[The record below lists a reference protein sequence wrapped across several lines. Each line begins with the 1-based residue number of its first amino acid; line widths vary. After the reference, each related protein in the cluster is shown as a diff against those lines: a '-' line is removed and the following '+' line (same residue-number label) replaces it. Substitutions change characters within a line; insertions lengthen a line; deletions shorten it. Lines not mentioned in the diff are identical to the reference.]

1 MARILASEADVAEG
15 VDALLAL
22 DRRLVPVLEIAG
34 KVRLRRSQP
43 GFAGLAAIVVA
54 QQLSVAS
61 ADAIH
66 GRLVALVDPM
76 TAAGLAA
83 AEEAALRACGLSRP
97 KIRTLRALAE
107 AELSGALDFAGLG
120 ADDPEAAR
128 AALTKVSGIGPWTA
142 DIFLLFGLG
151 HADIFPAG
159 DLALKNAVAEALAL
173 AGQPS
178 TAELEG
184 LAACWSPW
192 RGVAACLFWA
202 YYRARRG
209 GREAAP
215 V

>member
-15 VDALLAL
+15 VAALLAL
-22 DRRLVPVLEIAG
+22 DARLVPVLEIAG
-34 KVRLRRSQP
+34 TVRLRRSEP
-43 GFAGLAAIVVA
+43 GFAGLAGIVVA

-61 ADAIH
+61 ANAIH
-66 GRLVALVDPM
+66 GRLATLVDPV

-83 AEEAALRACGLSRP
+83 ANEAELRACGLSRP

>member
-15 VDALLAL
+15 VAALMAL
-22 DRRLVPVLEIAG
+22 DARLVPVLEIAG
-34 KVRLRRSQP
+34 TVRLRRSEP
-43 GFAGLAAIVVA
+43 GFAGLVGIVVA

-61 ADAIH
+61 ANAIH
-66 GRLVALVDPM
+66 GRLATLVDPV
-76 TAAGLAA
+76 TAAGFAA
-83 AEEAALRACGLSRP
+83 ANEAELRACGLSRP

-107 AELSGALDFAGLG
+107 AELSGALDFAGLC

-202 YYRARRG
+202 YYRVRRG